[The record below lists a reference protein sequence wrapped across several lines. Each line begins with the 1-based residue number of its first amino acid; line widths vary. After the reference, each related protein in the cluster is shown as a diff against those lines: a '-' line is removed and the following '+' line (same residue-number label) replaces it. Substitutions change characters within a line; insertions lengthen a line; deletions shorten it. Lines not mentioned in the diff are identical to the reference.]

1 MKSHALKTRLL
12 TVVLLLTL
20 LPLISSLYVSIQ
32 SMRFYQKSIRQFS
45 ENILREKLLA
55 LDKYYLD
62 INRVL
67 QQMVD
72 QNDTMEFLSSS
83 GGESPDFIQQRQSG
97 LASRVESVLS
107 LFQDPISAVYI
118 IPADSSRQM
127 LFRRSNTYGVEP
139 VDQYLTYGIQDR
151 ILNTPVTLWTYD
163 PSADIPFLSA
173 ARRVYSAQ
181 RDQTLGYMLLRLNY
195 GYLAEI
201 LGCTGTSDILL
212 RLKDAGGRVIYSWG
226 MDPGPQNDSSYY
238 PCSDVS
244 GVSSWS
250 LECRIPYDQFD
261 RQLDTLRLYFL
272 VEIPLLLLLAVLS
285 FFLLRKW
292 VYQPVRQVN
301 DLVRDFSL
309 TESTHRPSADEFQE
323 ITDGFEQ
330 MRLRISSLVADM
342 RQEDEKRSQL
352 EIQMLQLQI
361 MPHFLLNTLN
371 TVKSL
376 LALGQTE
383 KAETMLQAFMEM
395 LHMSLS
401 DVRSIVSLNEEI
413 NYLHQYITVMSIRR
427 DTDIRFLVSV
437 PPDCQ
442 GCAVPKYI
450 LQPVVENSIL
460 HGFRQK
466 TGRTPTISVSARRE
480 EDRLTLVL
488 EDNGIGMTAEKLS
501 QINDTR
507 GHFSGIG
514 LSNVRNRL
522 QLLYGTGGTLHVHQ
536 ADGRTQVILTFPFR
550 LHSGQDS
557 EVTAGSPAGS
567 PAVPPV
573 ASPAASAEEAHEP

>member
-1 MKSHALKTRLL
+1 MKSHALKYRLL

-20 LPLISSLYVSIQ
+20 LPLGSSLYVSIQ

-55 LDKYYLD
+55 LDKYCQD
-62 INRVL
+62 VSRVL

-72 QNDTMEFLSSS
+72 QNDTMEFLSVSA
-83 GGESPDFIQQRQSG
+83 GESPEFIHQRQSG

-107 LFQDPISAVYI
+107 LFQDPVSAVYI
-118 IPADSSRQM
+118 IPADPSRQM

-139 VDQYLTYGIQDR
+139 VDQYLHYGIRDL

-173 ARRVYSAQ
+173 ARRIYSAQ
-181 RDQTLGYMLLRLNY
+181 RDQTLGFMLLRLNY
-195 GYLAEI
+195 SYLASI

-212 RLKDAGGRVIYSWG
+212 SLQDESGREIYSWG
-226 MDPGPQNDSSYY
+226 MKNNAQNESRYY
-238 PCSDVS
+238 PCQDVS
-244 GVSSWS
+244 EVSGWS
-250 LECRIPYDQFD
+250 LRCLIPYNQFD
-261 RQLDTLRLYFL
+261 RQLDTLQFYYL
-272 VEIPLLLLLAVLS
+272 VEIPLLLLFAVLS

-292 VYQPVRQVN
+292 VYRPVRQVN

-330 MRLRISSLVADM
+330 MRLRISSLVADI
-342 RQEDEKRSQL
+342 REEDEKRSQL

-376 LALGQTE
+376 MALGQTD

-427 DTDIRFLVSV
+427 DTEIRFIVSV
-437 PPDCQ
+437 PPECQ
-442 GCAVPKYI
+442 GCSVPKYI

-460 HGFRQK
+460 HGFREK
-466 TGRTPTISVSARRE
+466 TGRAPTITVSARRE
-480 EDRLTLVL
+480 QESLILVL
-488 EDNGIGMTAEKLS
+488 EDNGIGIPADKLS
-501 QINDTR
+501 QINDSR

-522 QLLYGTGGTLHVHQ
+522 QLLYGSGSTLHVHR
-536 ADGRTQVILTFPFR
+536 ADGKTQVLLTLPFR
-550 LHSGQDS
+550 PHNGQDP
-557 EVTAGSPAGS
+557 EATR
-567 PAVPPV
+567 
-573 ASPAASAEEAHEP
+573 SALSGGISHEPFSIKDT